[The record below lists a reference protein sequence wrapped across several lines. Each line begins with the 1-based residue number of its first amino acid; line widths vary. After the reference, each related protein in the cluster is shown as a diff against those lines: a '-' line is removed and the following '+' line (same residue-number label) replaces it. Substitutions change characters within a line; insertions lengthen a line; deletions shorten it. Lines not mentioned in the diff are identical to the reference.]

1 MLTVNFQSRT
11 PVYMQLYENFIR
23 MVSVGAIKPH
33 EKLPPVRTLAS
44 DLGINPSTVQ
54 KAYKML
60 EEEGYIYSTVGSGS
74 FVSERFDDNEAG
86 KQIARKE
93 LKGALAEAYK
103 KGISKD
109 EMHQMIDDIDVLKG
123 VKN

>member
-11 PVYMQLYENFIR
+11 PVYIQLYENFIR

-33 EKLPPVRTLAS
+33 DKLPPVRTLAS
-44 DLGINPSTVQ
+44 NLGINPSTVQ

-74 FVSERFDDNEAG
+74 FVSDKLDNNEAA
-86 KQIARKE
+86 KQLARKE
-93 LKGALAEAYK
+93 LDEALSKAYK
-103 KGISKD
+103 NGLSKE
-109 EMHQMIDDIDVLKG
+109 EMHQMVDNIERVE
-123 VKN
+123 N